1 MEKVPDTPEGIILE
15 SPLEGMNQYFS
26 DEFCRNMKK
35 NRLRSDQTEHNRA
48 LSSQKAARKEY
59 NTSWLLYGLLR
70 LLLKIYMA
78 PFMKEICR
86 YSL

>member
-35 NRLRSDQTEHNRA
+35 SPTAVGTNRTPRGYAYSK
-48 LSSQKAARKEY
+48 SS
-59 NTSWLLYGLLR
+59 
-70 LLLKIYMA
+70 
-78 PFMKEICR
+78 P
-86 YSL
+86 